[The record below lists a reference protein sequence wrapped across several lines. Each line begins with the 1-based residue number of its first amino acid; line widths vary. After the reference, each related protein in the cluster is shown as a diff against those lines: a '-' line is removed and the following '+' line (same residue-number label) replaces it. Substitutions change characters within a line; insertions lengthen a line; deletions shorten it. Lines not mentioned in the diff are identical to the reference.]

1 MDKGK
6 AVGIWIRVS
15 TEDQARG
22 ESPEHHEKRARLYA
36 EAKGWDVKIVYHLEA
51 VSGKSVMGHPE
62 AKKML
67 RDIKDGVITG
77 LIFSKLARLA
87 RNTKEL
93 LDFADLFNNSKAD
106 LISLQEAIDTSTPA
120 GRLFYTMIA
129 AMAQWEREEI
139 ASRVAASVP
148 IRAKLGKPLGGQA
161 SYGYSWQDR
170 NLVLNEKEAPIRKL
184 LYELFLKHRRKKTTA
199 KALNEM
205 GYRTRNGSK
214 FSDTTV
220 DRLIRD
226 PNAKG
231 EHRSNYTKSLGDG
244 KQWELKP
251 QSDWVINPCPPLVAE
266 EIWNECNLILDDQL
280 KKRKQVGPKAVH
292 LLSGFLF
299 CTCGK
304 KMYVY
309 HEGQNQNYACK
320 TCKNRIEVSTID
332 HIYHTQ
338 LKAFLM
344 TETDVETH
352 LQKSDIAI
360 AEKELLLKNMNNEAV
375 KLKKQMDIL
384 VKMRMNEELSR
395 ESFIGQH
402 KPLEERISQINDQ
415 IPEIEAEI
423 DFLKIQYLSSDTI
436 LREAKDLYER
446 WPSISFE
453 EKRGI
458 VEVITEKITIGKE
471 DVAIKLSY
479 LPSAFPEFAE
489 KGNTS
494 LFVRCYFP
502 EWSNIV
508 PRALPKKYPAHP
520 QTIGEQLLKR
530 RLDLKLFQKDVAKQL
545 GVTTDCITLWE
556 KGNTTPQVKHA
567 PKIIQF
573 LGFNPYVVEGQS
585 LGARVKTYR
594 YLNGL
599 SHKKLGK
606 ILDMDGGTISRW
618 ETGVF
623 IPDGQTQTRLE
634 ELLNK

>member
-1 MDKGK
+1 MEQKK
-6 AVGIWIRVS
+6 PVGIWIRVS
-15 TEDQARG
+15 TEDQAKG
-22 ESPEHHEKRARLYA
+22 ESPEHHEKRARYYA
-36 EAKGWDVKIVYHLEA
+36 ESKGWDVKVVYHLEA
-51 VSGKSVMGHPE
+51 VSGKSVMQHPE

-87 RNTKEL
+87 RNTREL

-148 IRAKLGKPLGGQA
+148 IRAKLGKPLGGQG
-161 SYGYSWQDR
+161 SFGYIWQDR
-170 NLVLNEKEAPIRKL
+170 SLVLNEKEAPIRKL

-244 KQWELKP
+244 KQWQLKP
-251 QSDWVINPCPPLVAE
+251 QTDWVINPCPPLVSE
-266 EIWNECNLILDDQL
+266 SIWNECNLILDDQL
-280 KKRKQVGPKAVH
+280 KKRKQAGPKAVH

-320 TCKNRIEVSTID
+320 TCKNRITVADID
-332 HIYHTQ
+332 EIYHEQ
-338 LKAFLM
+338 LKTFLL
-344 TETDVETH
+344 TETDVQTH
-352 LQKSDIAI
+352 VQKSDALI
-360 AEKELLLKNMNNEAV
+360 AEKETMLKNMQTEV
-375 KLKKQMDIL
+375 TKIKKRMDNLVQMRLD
-384 VKMRMNEELSR
+384 NDLSR

-446 WPSISFE
+446 WPTIPFE

-458 VEVITEKITIGKE
+458 VEIITEKITIGKE
-471 DVAIKLSY
+471 DIAIKLSY
-479 LPSAFPEFAE
+479 LPSVSPKSAE
-489 KGNTS
+489 NGNTS
-494 LFVRCYFP
+494 LTLCCPFGGFENRMGKMMGLYP
-502 EWSNIV
+502 NLIV
-508 PRALPKKYPAHP
+508 MSSLSITMDCVSSS
-520 QTIGEQLLKR
+520 TI
-530 RLDLKLFQKDVAKQL
+530 
-545 GVTTDCITLWE
+545 
-556 KGNTTPQVKHA
+556 
-567 PKIIQF
+567 
-573 LGFNPYVVEGQS
+573 
-585 LGARVKTYR
+585 
-594 YLNGL
+594 
-599 SHKKLGK
+599 
-606 ILDMDGGTISRW
+606 
-618 ETGVF
+618 
-623 IPDGQTQTRLE
+623 
-634 ELLNK
+634 